1 MGMIYWQT
9 TRSTRR
15 NQSADPGEKGQRE
28 IRRGVVSTYEISRLL
43 YGLREPG
50 NREACRTDPEAY
62 YRRYDLFESERQLL
76 LKPDWQGLVD
86 AGVSIYL
93 LTKLGAT
100 LNVDLLEVGAS
111 MRGMPREEFLRLIKE
126 QGERNRK
133 YAVLL
138 E

>member
-1 MGMIYWQT
+1 M
-9 TRSTRR
+9 
-15 NQSADPGEKGQRE
+15 
-28 IRRGVVSTYEISRLL
+28 STYEISRLL

-50 NREACRTDPEAY
+50 NREACRADPKAY
-62 YRRYDLFESERQLL
+62 YRRYDLSESELQLL
-76 LKPDWQGLVD
+76 LKPDWQGLVE

-111 MRGMPREEFLRLIKE
+111 MRGRPREEFLRFIKE
-126 QGERNRK
+126 QAERNKK
-133 YAVLL
+133 YAILL

>member
-1 MGMIYWQT
+1 MANNAVHKTQPVS
-9 TRSTRR
+9 RSRRKRPAR
-15 NQSADPGEKGQRE
+15 NQEGSRE
-28 IRRGVVSTYEISRLL
+28 Y
-43 YGLREPG
+43 LRNQP
-50 NREACRTDPEAY
+50 A
-62 YRRYDLFESERQLL
+62 RYDLFESERQLL